1 MAAALLPSSGVAL
14 AFKEIQCETDI
25 KCVGTRKVARMAD
38 TDGFNAMYV
47 LDRGDLLYGYGDDEL
62 SGGRGVDVLNGGT
75 GDETLK
81 GGRSGETYH
90 FDISWGHDT
99 IIDKAKAATPS
110 TPFREIN
117 KLEFHFERDAP
128 VSNLAI
134 NLESDSGPVPEMTDG
149 VNTVNWDGDIIAMVD
164 NNNPGSDTITGDGQA
179 NHIYNQDGSGSDTIN
194 GGGGNDELVYDNDGN
209 VSDNVDGGTGD
220 DYVSSTGFSDNETT
234 HPDKVFGGEGNNYIV
249 VQEGVG
255 GDTVECGPGTDTV
268 LFDDGD
274 VISPNCERRNPRR

>member
-1 MAAALLPSSGVAL
+1 MVAALLPSSGVAL

-25 KCVGTRKVARMAD
+25 KCVGTRKVARMAG

-47 LDRGDLLYGYGDDEL
+47 LDRGDLLYGYGDDDEL
-62 SGGRGVDVLNGGT
+62 SGGRGGDVLNGGT
-75 GDETLK
+75 GDDTLK
-81 GGRSGETYH
+81 GGRSGETSL

-117 KLEFHFERDAP
+117 ELEFHFERDAS

-149 VNTVNWDGDIIAMVD
+149 VNTVNWDGDFIAMVD
-164 NNNPGSDTITGDGQA
+164 INNPGSDTITGDGQA

-194 GGGGNDELVYDNDGN
+194 GGGGND
-209 VSDNVDGGTGD
+209 
-220 DYVSSTGFSDNETT
+220 
-234 HPDKVFGGEGNNYIV
+234 YIV

-255 GDTVECGPGTDTV
+255 GDTVECGPGTDTGP
-268 LFDDGD
+268 L
-274 VISPNCERRNPRR
+274 RRRRRK